1 MTVTSV
7 LPEDAADK
15 TYTWSS
21 ANEEIATV
29 DENGKVTAVAAGTV
43 KITTTAKD
51 GSGVKAEC
59 DVTVKTAAPD
69 GYVDL
74 GVVGANGKLVF
85 FQNDGNYVTSAWDA
99 IEDKENTLPSKLE
112 FVRLVSSCY
121 WQWVDDGTK
130 KGYYVF
136 KAKATADKGKKSYD
150 DPTLV
155 GSYDPNSDVCIFL
168 PATPSTTYWMNTLL
182 DNNRPF
188 YLSISSNYVDTECYS
203 GSKSN
208 TRYVLKIQR
217 SE

>member
-21 ANEEIATV
+21 ANEAIATV

-43 KITTTAKD
+43 KITATAID

-59 DVTVKTAAPD
+59 DVTVKTAAPN

-112 FVRLVSSCY
+112 FVHLVSSCY

-155 GSYDPNSDVCIFL
+155 GSYDPNSDACIFL
-168 PATPSTTYWMNTLL
+168 PALRAQL
-182 DNNRPF
+182 
-188 YLSISSNYVDTECYS
+188 I
-203 GSKSN
+203 G
-208 TRYVLKIQR
+208 
-217 SE
+217 

>member
-43 KITTTAKD
+43 KITATAKD

-59 DVTVKTAAPD
+59 DVTVKTAASD

-99 IEDKENTLPSKLE
+99 IED
-112 FVRLVSSCY
+112 
-121 WQWVDDGTK
+121 
-130 KGYYVF
+130 
-136 KAKATADKGKKSYD
+136 
-150 DPTLV
+150 
-155 GSYDPNSDVCIFL
+155 
-168 PATPSTTYWMNTLL
+168 
-182 DNNRPF
+182 
-188 YLSISSNYVDTECYS
+188 
-203 GSKSN
+203 
-208 TRYVLKIQR
+208 
-217 SE
+217 

>member
-43 KITTTAKD
+43 KITATAID

-85 FQNDGNYVTSAWDA
+85 FQIQKKA
-99 IEDKENTLPSKLE
+99 IMFSKPRQQL
-112 FVRLVSSCY
+112 
-121 WQWVDDGTK
+121 T
-130 KGYYVF
+130 
-136 KAKATADKGKKSYD
+136 KGKR
-150 DPTLV
+150 V
-155 GSYDPNSDVCIFL
+155 MMI
-168 PATPSTTYWMNTLL
+168 
-182 DNNRPF
+182 R
-188 YLSISSNYVDTECYS
+188 
-203 GSKSN
+203 
-208 TRYVLKIQR
+208 R
-217 SE
+217 